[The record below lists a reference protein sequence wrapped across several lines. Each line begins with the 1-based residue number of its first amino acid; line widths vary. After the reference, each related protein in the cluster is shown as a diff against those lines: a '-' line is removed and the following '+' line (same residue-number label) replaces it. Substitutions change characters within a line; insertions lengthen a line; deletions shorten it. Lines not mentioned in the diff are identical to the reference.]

1 MNVSQLELLVALIE
15 MGSFSEAADRVGLTQ
30 SAVSHGLAKME
41 QELGV
46 MLVERNR
53 RGVSLTGTGKVVLTH
68 AREAL
73 VSLEAI
79 RQAAA
84 AARGVPVGKMR
95 FGAAYPLAARLLAGI
110 LDDFQ
115 RQYPKVDLVLFE
127 GTGQEVEEWVAE
139 SVVDIGIVRH
149 PSPDVESRLLV
160 EDEICVV
167 FPVGHRFQNA
177 IQVEAAGLVS
187 EPLILPRSGSR
198 LVMEALHETGMG
210 DAQLWF
216 KYTVSDP
223 RTIYLMVRDGLG
235 ITLMPRAM
243 LPDDLDGIMTLP
255 LSPTMPFRVGL
266 GVRSWETASTAA
278 KLFTQTAEAW
288 ATSHGFLGNTFL
300 G

>member
-1 MNVSQLELLVALIE
+1 MTLGQLELLVALVE
-15 MGSFSEAADRVGLTQ
+15 TGSFSEAADRIGLTQ

-46 MLVERNR
+46 MLVERGR
-53 RGVSLTGTGKVVLTH
+53 RGVSLTEAGKAVLTP

-95 FGAAYPLAARLLAGI
+95 FGAAYPLAARLLVGI

-115 RQYPKVDLVLFE
+115 RQYPKIDLVLFE
-127 GTGQEVEEWVAE
+127 GTGQEVEEWVAG
-139 SVVDIGIVRH
+139 SVVDVGIVRH
-149 PSPDVESRLLV
+149 PTPDVESRLLV

-177 IQVEAAGLVS
+177 TRVDAAGLVS

-198 LVMEALHETGMG
+198 LVLEALRETGQG
-210 DAQLWF
+210 DTRLWF

-235 ITLMPRAM
+235 VTLMPRAM
-243 LPDDLDGIMTLP
+243 LPDDLDGMLTLP
-255 LSPTMPFRVGL
+255 LSPAMPFRVGL
-266 GVRSWETASTAA
+266 GVRSWETASPVA

-288 ATSHGFLGNTFL
+288 AASHGFLG
-300 G
+300 

>member
-1 MNVSQLELLVALIE
+1 MNLGQLELLVALVE
-15 MGSFSEAADRVGLTQ
+15 VGNFSDAADRIGLTQ

-41 QELGV
+41 QELGIV
-46 MLVERNR
+46 LVERGR
-53 RGVSLTGTGKVVLTH
+53 RGVALTEAGKAVLIH

-73 VSLEAI
+73 AALEAM

-84 AARGVPVGKMR
+84 TARGVPVGKLR
-95 FGAAYPLAARLLAGI
+95 FGAAYPLVARLLSGI

-115 RQYPKVDLVLFE
+115 RQYPKIDLVLFE

-139 SVVDIGIVRH
+139 SVVDVGIGRH
-149 PSPDVESRLLV
+149 PTPDVESRLLV

-167 FPVGHRFQNA
+167 LPAGHRFQDA
-177 IQVEAAGLVS
+177 AQVDAAGLVS

-198 LVMEALHETGMG
+198 LIMEALRETGHSETR
-210 DAQLWF
+210 LWF

-243 LPDDLDGIMTLP
+243 LPDDLDGLLTLSLFP
-255 LSPTMPFRVGL
+255 VMPFRVGL
-266 GVRSWETASTAA
+266 GVRSWETASAAA

-288 ATSHGFLGNTFL
+288 ATSHGFLG
-300 G
+300 

>member
-1 MNVSQLELLVALIE
+1 MTLGQLELLVALVE
-15 MGSFSEAADRVGLTQ
+15 TGNFSEAADRVGLTQ

-46 MLVERNR
+46 MLVERGR
-53 RGVSLTGTGKVVLTH
+53 RGVSLTGAGKAVLTH

-95 FGAAYPLAARLLAGI
+95 FGAAYPLAARLLVGI

-115 RQYPKVDLVLFE
+115 RQYPKIDLVLFE
-127 GTGQEVEEWVAE
+127 GTGQEVEEWVAG
-139 SVVDIGIVRH
+139 SVVDVGIVRH
-149 PSPDVESRLLV
+149 PTPDVESRLLV
-160 EDEICVV
+160 QDEICVV
-167 FPVGHRFQNA
+167 FPMGHRFQNA
-177 IQVEAAGLVS
+177 TQVDAAALVS

-198 LVMEALHETGMG
+198 LVLEALRETGQG
-210 DAQLWF
+210 EARLWF

-235 ITLMPRAM
+235 VTLMPRAM
-243 LPDDLDGIMTLP
+243 LPDDLDGMLTLP
-255 LSPTMPFRVGL
+255 LSPAMPFRVGL
-266 GVRSWETASTAA
+266 GVRSWETASPVA

-288 ATSHGFLGNTFL
+288 ATSHGFLG
-300 G
+300 